1 MTPDTDAQRR
11 LEALLDSVGVGVV
24 VFGLDGK
31 VTSANLRAREVFNF
45 PLVWEQN
52 ISVFDTDL
60 EVLDEHGDRLAH
72 EDFPAVKALETGESI
87 ANLVIGARAR
97 GQERITWVLCGA
109 HQLRD
114 PDTNVAT
121 GVICTLVDITEQR
134 ASQDAIR
141 ASEERF
147 RLFAENAGDVIYRVG
162 LSPLRFEYINPAI
175 YSILGYTRDDFYRN
189 PRFVFELIHP
199 DDLEATRAHLT
210 DLEKASNPLV
220 IRMTRRDGGIIFTE
234 HRIVQVMELGALV
247 ALEGIVRDVT
257 ALKTAEADLNRL
269 ALHDSLTG
277 LPNRAQLLD
286 RLDRAL
292 ARDRRDPK
300 VLAVLYIDVDRFKVV
315 NDNLGHD
322 VGDQLLGV
330 VGHRI
335 EEALRPSDFVARLG
349 GDEFAAVLL
358 ELHDEEEAVRVSER
372 VLAAVARP
380 VDLGQG
386 EMIATVSIGVAYD
399 DFGRATSA
407 ELLRRSDLAMYSAKD
422 RGRARVERYEGSVSP
437 APPPRTSPRR
447 ADD

>member
-1 MTPDTDAQRR
+1 M
-11 LEALLDSVGVGVV
+11 
-24 VFGLDGK
+24 
-31 VTSANLRAREVFNF
+31 
-45 PLVWEQN
+45 
-52 ISVFDTDL
+52 
-60 EVLDEHGDRLAH
+60 
-72 EDFPAVKALETGESI
+72 
-87 ANLVIGARAR
+87 
-97 GQERITWVLCGA
+97 LCGT
-109 HQLRD
+109 HPLRD
-114 PDTNVAT
+114 VDTNAPI
-121 GVICTLVDITEQR
+121 GVICTFVDITEQR
-134 ASQDAIR
+134 ASQEAIR

-147 RLFAENAGDVIYRVG
+147 RHFAENAADVIYRVG
-162 LSPLRFEYINPAI
+162 LSPFRFEYINPAI
-175 YSILGYTRDDFYRN
+175 SSILGYTRDDFYRN
-189 PRFVFELIHP
+189 PEFVFELVHP
-199 DDLEATRAHLT
+199 DDLEATRAHLA
-210 DLEKASNPLV
+210 DLENASNPFV
-220 IRMTRRDGGIIFTE
+220 IRMTRRDGAVIHTE
-234 HRIVQVMELGALV
+234 HRIVQVREFGKVV

-292 ARDRRDPK
+292 ARDRRTLN

-330 VGHRI
+330 IGRRI

-358 ELHDEEEAVRVSER
+358 ELHDEEEAVRVAER
-372 VLAAVARP
+372 VLSAVARP

-386 EMIATVSIGVAYD
+386 EMVATVSIGVAYD

-422 RGRARVERYEGSVSP
+422 RGRARVECYDGL
-437 APPPRTSPRR
+437 R
-447 ADD
+447 AATQQTETR

>member
-1 MTPDTDAQRR
+1 VVTNPDAEAQRKF
-11 LEALLDSVGVGVV
+11 EALLDSVGVGVV
-24 VFGLDGK
+24 VFGVGGE
-31 VTSANLRAREVFNF
+31 VESANLRAREVFNF
-45 PLVWEQN
+45 PVAWEKSAGLYN
-52 ISVFDTDL
+52 ISSAL
-60 EVLDEHGDRLAH
+60 EFIDEDGRRLGAA
-72 EDFPAVKALETGESI
+72 DFPAVKTLATGESF
-87 ANLVIGARAR
+87 ANVVIGARAA
-97 GQERITWVLCGA
+97 GGDRITWVLCGT

-114 PDTNVAT
+114 AATDAVT

-134 ASQDAIR
+134 ASQESIR
-141 ASEERF
+141 ASDERF
-147 RLFAENAGDVIYRVG
+147 RHFAENAADVIYRVG

-175 YSILGYTRDDFYRN
+175 SSILGYTRDDFYRN
-189 PRFVFELIHP
+189 PRFVFELVHP
-199 DDLEATRAHLT
+199 DDLEATRAHLS
-210 DLEKASNPLV
+210 DLENATNPLV
-220 IRMTRRDGGIIFTE
+220 IRMTRRDGEIIHTE
-234 HRIVQVMELGALV
+234 HRIVQVMELGKLV

-277 LPNRAQLLD
+277 LPNRAYLLD
-286 RLDRAL
+286 RLDRSL
-292 ARDRRDPK
+292 ARDRRDPS

-330 VGHRI
+330 IGHRI

-358 ELHDEEEAVRVSER
+358 ELHDEQEAVRVAER
-372 VLAAVARP
+372 ILHAVASP

-386 EMIATVSIGVAYD
+386 EMIATVSIGLAYD

-422 RGRARVERYEGSVSP
+422 RGRARVECYSGSRV
-437 APPPRTSPRR
+437 APRH
-447 ADD
+447 

>member
-1 MTPDTDAQRR
+1 MTAESEAQRKF
-11 LEALLDSVGVGVV
+11 EALLDSLGVAVV
-24 VFGLDGK
+24 VLGLDGK
-31 VTSANLRAREVFNF
+31 VQTANLRAREVLDF
-45 PLVWEQN
+45 PIVWDTT
-52 ISVFDTDL
+52 SGAYSTDL
-60 EVLDEHGDRLAH
+60 EVLDEQGKRLDPG
-72 EDFPAVKALETGESI
+72 EFPAVKTLQTGETF
-87 ANLVIGARAR
+87 ANVVIGARGPVR
-97 GQERITWVLCGA
+97 DRITWMLCGT

-114 PDTNVAT
+114 ADTNAPI
-121 GVICTLVDITEQR
+121 GVICTFVDITEQR
-134 ASQDAIR
+134 ASQEAIR

-147 RLFAENAGDVIYRVG
+147 RHFAENAADVIYRVG

-175 YSILGYTRDDFYRN
+175 HSILGYTRDDFYRN
-189 PRFVFELIHP
+189 PRFVFELVHP
-199 DDLEATRAHLT
+199 DDIDATRAHLA
-210 DLEKASNPLV
+210 DLENATNPLV
-220 IRMTRRDGGIIFTE
+220 IRMTRRDGEIIYTE
-234 HRIVQVMELGALV
+234 HRIVQVREFGKLV

-277 LPNRAQLLD
+277 LPNRVLLLD

-292 ARDRRDPK
+292 ARERRDPS

-330 VGHRI
+330 VGRRI

-358 ELHDEEEAVRVSER
+358 ELHDEQEAVRVADR
-372 VLAAVARP
+372 ILTAVARP

-386 EMIATVSIGVAYD
+386 EMVATVSIGVAYD

-407 ELLRRSDLAMYSAKD
+407 ELLRRSDLAMYTAKD
-422 RGRARVERYEGSVSP
+422 RGRARVELYDG
-437 APPPRTSPRR
+437 PRATVHETE
-447 ADD
+447 D